1 MSNFGLT
8 NPQETLLGHPVRSAT
23 SDPAVA
29 GRPAAPARRHL
40 PRPPLG
46 QRGRPVPPW
55 PSRLAGQEYG
65 DGWRTEEVGGSP
77 PPH

>member
-1 MSNFGLT
+1 MSNLGLA
-8 NPQETLLGHPVRSAT
+8 NPQRTFWATPYGARPQSRRLLGV
-23 SDPAVA
+23 
-29 GRPAAPARRHL
+29 PAAPARRHL

-46 QRGRPVPPW
+46 QRCRPVPPW